1 MDPRPDLSLVIP
13 IYDEAEL
20 IERNIRIVTD
30 YLDAR
35 GGSYEVILS
44 DDGSTDGTKDILRRV
59 VDEGRRPIRMVEN
72 EVNRG
77 KGSVLTL
84 GLGAANGEIVGFLDA
99 DLEIDVR
106 FVGDLLD
113 ALDDEV
119 DICVGSRALN
129 ESAAERSMLR
139 HLAHH
144 GYNTVVRMFLGTTIK
159 DNSSGIKFFRRAV
172 RDAVVPNVSEIGW
185 GWDVEFLV
193 RSQMEDFRV
202 REVPIETVE
211 QRLSKVRVFRTAL
224 QTLGMILRLY
234 RQGVRVRP
242 RNRRGDRRPRSS
254 SAEA

>member
-1 MDPRPDLSLVIP
+1 
-13 IYDEAEL
+13 
-20 IERNIRIVTD
+20 
-30 YLDAR
+30 
-35 GGSYEVILS
+35 
-44 DDGSTDGTKDILRRV
+44 
-59 VDEGRRPIRMVEN
+59 
-72 EVNRG
+72 
-77 KGSVLTL
+77 
-84 GLGAANGEIVGFLDA
+84 
-99 DLEIDVR
+99 
-106 FVGDLLD
+106 
-113 ALDDEV
+113 
-119 DICVGSRALN
+119 
-129 ESAAERSMLR
+129 
-139 HLAHH
+139 
-144 GYNTVVRMFLGTTIK
+144 MFLGTTIK